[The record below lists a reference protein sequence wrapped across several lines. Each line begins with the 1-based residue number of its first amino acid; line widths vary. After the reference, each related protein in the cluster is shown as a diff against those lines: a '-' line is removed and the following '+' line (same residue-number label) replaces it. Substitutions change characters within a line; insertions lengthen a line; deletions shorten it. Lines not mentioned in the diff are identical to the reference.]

1 MKKYIPIL
9 LLVFTLISC
18 KNETNNGETDVLTTS
33 KAEQNVKTNSD
44 LLLFPEDYT
53 GVYKGKLN
61 ITTSNGLN
69 SIPMELHLLATQDSL
84 KYDYKIFYGEERSER
99 PYSLLKTNNPNLFEL
114 DENNGIILPTAY
126 SENTLFS
133 TYEVAGNLLTST
145 LIFNEEYI
153 EFLISFSPLESKELA
168 GEAEGFEVSAYP
180 ITVMQKARL
189 FKE

>member
-33 KAEQNVKTNSD
+33 KAEKNVKTNSD

-53 GVYKGKLN
+53 GIYKGKLN

-168 GEAEGFEVSAYP
+168 GEAEGFEVNAYP